1 MIPHIFFLYHLS
13 RFLSF
18 QITLQLPGLL
28 AMEWPAASSGLS
40 PWLFFLKGLVYAA
53 VHSQLSGHGRMKRPH
68 GASPEFL
75 ITTEFG
81 YSSVFLLVFW
91 NKEPAVAYLQQSMA
105 MEMSRETLESLK
117 FYILVF
123 QNCIFQLLGTQ
134 HHLST
139 LGSMHICI
147 LESRVQV
154 LQHMFLKLP
163 PYLSLQLPFLHFI
176 QLAHINYL
184 CDFPCSFLSCLLH
197 LKRHSDFRRC
207 MLNISKSYDVRTGNI
222 TWRRSFT
229 G

>member
-1 MIPHIFFLYHLS
+1 MITHIFFLHHLS

-28 AMEWPAASSGLS
+28 AMEWPPASSGLS
-40 PWLFFLKGLVYAA
+40 PWLFFLKGWVSAT
-53 VHSQLSGHGRMKRPH
+53 VHSQLSGHRRIKRPH
-68 GASPEFL
+68 GASSEFL

-81 YSSVFLLVFW
+81 YSSVCLLVFW
-91 NKEPAVAYLQQSMA
+91 NKESAVAHLQQSMA

-139 LGSMHICI
+139 FGSKRICI

-176 QLAHINYL
+176 QLAHINWL
-184 CDFPCSFLSCLLH
+184 VWLPMFFPLLLASF
-197 LKRHSDFRRC
+197 K
-207 MLNISKSYDVRTGNI
+207 MA
-222 TWRRSFT
+222 
-229 G
+229 